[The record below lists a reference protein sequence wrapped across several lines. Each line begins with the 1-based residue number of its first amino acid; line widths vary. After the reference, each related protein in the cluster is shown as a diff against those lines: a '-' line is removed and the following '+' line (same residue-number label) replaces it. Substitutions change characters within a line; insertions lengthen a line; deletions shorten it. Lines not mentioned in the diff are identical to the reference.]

1 MLSLASAAYARQL
14 AQDPLLF
21 FRFWLAS
28 PMQGFFGILPELIG
42 FGLTPSWTRYGTP
55 FVEHP

>member
-1 MLSLASAAYARQL
+1 
-14 AQDPLLF
+14 
-21 FRFWLAS
+21 
-28 PMQGFFGILPELIG
+28 MQGFFGILPELIA